1 MKKFVFF
8 LVALMA
14 LSPAISSAATMGER
28 LQGKLLLQVEQGGRI
43 WYVAPKD
50 KKRHE
55 VTFENAL
62 PLFETHAVGITND
75 NLNKIRR
82 ADQYSTGN
90 AFGKRF
96 VGKLFLQVQDKG
108 RIWYVDFNG
117 LRHEVTWKNLM
128 DLFKKLSLGITN
140 KDLGNIGIG
149 STTKD
154 NETSSAE
161 SDDDYDYEED
171 GDEYEEDGDE
181 EDDGEYSNYGPDYDP
196 NDYSSHEVSTP
207 DTSSTYTAPTVST
220 KSPALRLV
228 TEFDALTPTEIV
240 QLYNGLGYNDRT
252 WFDINGA
259 YTELLQFKAC
269 SEYPNFITASAS
281 FGQRNC
287 TQVAQSLQTAL
298 QFSGMQSVLQNAD
311 TQRLSILNALN
322 CSNGTHSQ
330 ASCSAYANTT
340 QNVNNMINSTN
351 ERVLMNLN
359 NECYLGVD
367 AGCEY
372 WNTN

>member
-75 NLNKIRR
+75 NLDKIRR

-140 KDLGNIGIG
+140 KDLGNIDIG

-154 NETSSAE
+154 NETSSASE
-161 SDDDYDYEED
+161 ADDDPDYVED
-171 GDEYEEDGDE
+171 GD
-181 EDDGEYSNYGPDYDP
+181 EDDGEYSNYGSDYDP

-228 TEFDALTPTEIV
+228 TEFDALTPSEIV
-240 QLYNGLGYNDRT
+240 QLYSQLGSDQI

-269 SEYPNFITASAS
+269 SEYPAFITASAS

-322 CSNGTHSQ
+322 CGSGATDA
-330 ASCSAYANTT
+330 ASCSAYANAT